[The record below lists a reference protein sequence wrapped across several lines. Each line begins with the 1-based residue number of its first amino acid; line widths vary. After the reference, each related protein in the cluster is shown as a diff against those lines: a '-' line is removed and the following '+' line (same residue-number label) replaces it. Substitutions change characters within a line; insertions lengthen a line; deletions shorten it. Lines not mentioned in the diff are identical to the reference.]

1 MNFKS
6 KLPITILA
14 VMFAVSACQ
23 TNNNYADDDTGLVV
37 AQVQQPEPSP
47 TAKLEAKLARLEAI
61 FAKLEA
67 TISRQT
73 EQKSVVVVKPAPV
86 VISKPKAAPVPPVV
100 VTKPEPKPVVVAAMK
115 PKLVGQPIKVAKQR
129 IQILSLDIFSLLSD
143 TTLSKQ
149 ARKTE
154 FSKLLV
160 NYLNIPEIGRLVM
173 DNKYWVN
180 TNETQRVSYL
190 KAFNNYVLNIFSTKF
205 DRFDGKANP
214 VKGFTITN
222 VEVVG
227 KKKDIL
233 VRSKIST
240 DTNIYH
246 VDWRLRK
253 DNGTF
258 KIIDLSTKG
267 ISLVLTLRG
276 DFGGVLNS
284 KGVNGLI
291 KILKNRKVHAA
302 SIT

>member
-173 DNKYWVN
+173 DNKYWDN
-180 TNETQRVSYL
+180 TNETQRASYL

>member
-1 MNFKS
+1 
-6 KLPITILA
+6 
-14 VMFAVSACQ
+14 
-23 TNNNYADDDTGLVV
+23 
-37 AQVQQPEPSP
+37 
-47 TAKLEAKLARLEAI
+47 
-61 FAKLEA
+61 
-67 TISRQT
+67 
-73 EQKSVVVVKPAPV
+73 
-86 VISKPKAAPVPPVV
+86 
-100 VTKPEPKPVVVAAMK
+100 
-115 PKLVGQPIKVAKQR
+115 
-129 IQILSLDIFSLLSD
+129 
-143 TTLSKQ
+143 
-149 ARKTE
+149 
-154 FSKLLV
+154 
-160 NYLNIPEIGRLVM
+160 LVM
-173 DNKYWVN
+173 DNKYWDN
-180 TNETQRVSYL
+180 TNETQRASYL

>member
-115 PKLVGQPIKVAKQR
+115 PKLVGQPIKIAKQR

-173 DNKYWVN
+173 DNKYWDN
-180 TNETQRVSYL
+180 TNETQRASYL

>member
-129 IQILSLDIFSLLSD
+129 IQILSLDIFSLVSD

-149 ARKTE
+149 TRKTKL
-154 FSKLLV
+154 SQLLV
-160 NYLNIPEIGRLVM
+160 DYLNIPEIGRLVM
-173 DNKYWVN
+173 DTKYWDT
-180 TNETQRVSYL
+180 TNKTQRASYL

-291 KILKNRKVHAA
+291 KVLKNRKV
-302 SIT
+302 

>member
-1 MNFKS
+1 
-6 KLPITILA
+6 
-14 VMFAVSACQ
+14 
-23 TNNNYADDDTGLVV
+23 
-37 AQVQQPEPSP
+37 
-47 TAKLEAKLARLEAI
+47 
-61 FAKLEA
+61 
-67 TISRQT
+67 
-73 EQKSVVVVKPAPV
+73 
-86 VISKPKAAPVPPVV
+86 
-100 VTKPEPKPVVVAAMK
+100 
-115 PKLVGQPIKVAKQR
+115 
-129 IQILSLDIFSLLSD
+129 
-143 TTLSKQ
+143 
-149 ARKTE
+149 
-154 FSKLLV
+154 
-160 NYLNIPEIGRLVM
+160 
-173 DNKYWVN
+173 
-180 TNETQRVSYL
+180 
-190 KAFNNYVLNIFSTKF
+190 
-205 DRFDGKANP
+205 
-214 VKGFTITN
+214 